1 MSELFIKRIQK
12 KSWIYLL
19 TALFTF
25 VLFMPGCSKGP
36 DVVGIWENTKV
47 PEIVEFKADKTG
59 QIQGQNVQPLSFT
72 WQEIDKNKY
81 SLVVNF
87 MGPKKELI
95 GTVQNKSLTLESS
108 IGKETYSKRP

>member
-1 MSELFIKRIQK
+1 MAKLFTRRIRKINWTYQ
-12 KSWIYLL
+12 LA
-19 TALFTF
+19 ALFS
-25 VLFMPGCSKGP
+25 LALLMYGCSKGP
-36 DVVGIWENTKV
+36 DVVGTWENTKV
-47 PEIVEFKADKTG
+47 PEIIEFKADKTG

-108 IGKETYSKRP
+108 IGKETYRKKP